1 MDILD
6 PQKWMPMIQASVE
19 ALLTPFEAM
28 AQRLIDYAIDRL
40 EKTTLPALGAE
51 VSIIISGALN
61 QVDTKTIPALTAS
74 IKSELLG
81 LTVSVSSGSFTV
93 TEKENPK

>member
-28 AQRLIDYAIDRL
+28 AQRLIDYAVDRL
-40 EKTTLPALGAE
+40 EKTR
-51 VSIIISGALN
+51 
-61 QVDTKTIPALTAS
+61 
-74 IKSELLG
+74 ELY
-81 LTVSVSSGSFTV
+81 T
-93 TEKENPK
+93 